1 MVTVYCGSIRRL
13 GEEQKNTVLSTLSP
27 EALARLNAKH
37 HEHLYTSSLF
47 ALSLLT
53 DEQRGDLDYTKE
65 GKPFFKTLD
74 ANISISHSILG
85 VAVAIT
91 DSKSSRVGI
100 DIETFHDRAPDIQ
113 AVNRL
118 VFRFFT
124 LDEGQL
130 YASGTPFS
138 EIWTKKEA
146 LFKYLDDN
154 DVPFPLID
162 VTRTRKYKVKFTTIQ
177 EFEQFLTVCTARGEK
192 VEIITV

>member
-100 DIETFHDRAPDIQ
+100 DIETFHDRAPDIE

-124 LDEGQL
+124 LDEGHL

-154 DVPFPLID
+154 DSPFWKLD
-162 VTRTRKYKVKFTTIQ
+162 VTKEHEHKVKFTTLNG
-177 EFEQFLTVCTARGEK
+177 FEQFLSVCTATGEK